1 MELERLSQAE
11 REQDS
16 SVEVETSSD
25 EEESDT
31 ILNQNG
37 LPLDQ
42 ISSVPSSRFSGEI
55 ATLRRDWEHISGVVS
70 EHLWSENEEDER
82 TPFYVSDSEGGRLSN
97 SVFLPD
103 RYSDGSSGLMN
114 ENIDGEL
121 DRAEEDGGIED
132 DVGGAR
138 ALELSYYDH
147 VQNDHIED
155 GHVEDYHGD
164 DRSLELSHYD
174 NVEEDHGDD
183 DSGKDNSGDDRSLEL
198 SHYDNVEED
207 HGDDGGEEDHGE
219 DRAVKL
225 SCEVEDKDDL
235 ISQLQEQLRSEQAS
249 KQYAND
255 VNKSLQ
261 QEYERVRKRLAEC
274 EMHID
279 RLRLEPSAN
288 GMPTKTVTLVYE
300 DVPSPASGGVIN
312 SDLLPASGDEAS
324 SNHTPTSGV
333 MADSQLVPSR
343 SRTPDG
349 GSIPPP
355 VRPSTRQQ
363 SRGTPPTVKGSHQR
377 DRQRKQSSTL
387 LPMDVVQSSQRPVEV
402 VQRSC
407 SEEGAQPVQGRTEK
421 VPFASQYGNQ
431 SGSEMH
437 QVRKTVCL
445 RE

>member
-11 REQDS
+11 REQNT
-16 SVEVETSSD
+16 SVEFETSSD

-37 LPLDQ
+37 LPFDQ

-55 ATLRRDWEHISGVVS
+55 ATLRRTWQHISGIVS
-70 EHLWSENEEDER
+70 EHQWSENEEDER
-82 TPFYVSDSEGGRLSN
+82 MLFYVSDSEGGRLSN
-97 SVFLPD
+97 SVFLPASLPD
-103 RYSDGSSGLMN
+103 RYNDGSSVLMN

-121 DRAEEDGGIED
+121 DRAEGDDGEDGGIED
-132 DVGGAR
+132 DDDIEDGGI
-138 ALELSYYDH
+138 EDGGIEDDGGVDDH
-147 VQNDHIED
+147 VQNNHVED

-164 DRSLELSHYD
+164 DISLELSHYD
-174 NVEEDHGDD
+174 SVEEDHGDD
-183 DSGKDNSGDDRSLEL
+183 DSGKDNSG
-198 SHYDNVEED
+198 
-207 HGDDGGEEDHGE
+207 E

-225 SCEVEDKDDL
+225 SYCEPEDKDGL
-235 ISQLQEQLRSEQAS
+235 ISQLQEQLRSEQAN

-288 GMPTKTVTLVYE
+288 GMPTKTITLVYE
-300 DVPSPASGGVIN
+300 DVQSPVGASGGVIN
-312 SDLLPASGDEAS
+312 SDPLTVSGDKTS

-333 MADSQLVPSR
+333 MVDSQLVPSR

-363 SRGTPPTVKGSHQR
+363 SHGLPPAVKDSHQR

-387 LPMDVVQSSQRPVEV
+387 LPMDVAQPSQRLVEV
-402 VQRSC
+402 VRRSC
-407 SEEGAQPVQGRTEK
+407 SEEGTQPVQGRTEK
-421 VPFASQYGNQ
+421 VPFASQYGSQ

-437 QVRKTVCL
+437 QVRKAVCL

>member
-1 MELERLSQAE
+1 MVLEERGYMRPRCAWVATLSSRPAMELERLSQAE

-70 EHLWSENEEDER
+70 E
-82 TPFYVSDSEGGRLSN
+82 DSEGGRLSN

-121 DRAEEDGGIED
+121 ERAEEDGGIED

-147 VQNDHIED
+147 VQNDHIKD
-155 GHVEDYHGD
+155 GHVEDYH
-164 DRSLELSHYD
+164 
-174 NVEEDHGDD
+174 
-183 DSGKDNSGDDRSLEL
+183 GDDRSLEL